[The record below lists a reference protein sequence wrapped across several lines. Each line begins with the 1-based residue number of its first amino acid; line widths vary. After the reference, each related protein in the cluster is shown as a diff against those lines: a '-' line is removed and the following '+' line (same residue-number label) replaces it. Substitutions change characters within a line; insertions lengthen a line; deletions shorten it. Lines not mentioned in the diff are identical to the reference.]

1 MLGFAIIFII
11 VGLVHIFLP
20 EVIWYLE
27 HGIHDKNAEPGEY
40 SELIYRILGGIAVIV
55 GIAVAVSEVTK

>member
-11 VGLVHIFLP
+11 LGLVHIFLP

-40 SELIYRILGGIAVIV
+40 TELIYKILGGIAVIV
-55 GIAVAVSEVTK
+55 GIAVAVSEVIK

>member
-20 EVIWYLE
+20 EVIWYLA

-40 SELIYRILGGIAVIV
+40 TELIYKILGGIAVIV